1 LYQYFQQPQ
10 IMKIKIPTLWSAY
23 AAALFLATHISYGQ
37 VGINTTTP
45 HGALDVHGSNQ
56 GIVLPRIALT
66 SKIAQTPVLNPQGG
80 NIVPGTVVYNTATTT
95 GTNAV
100 FPGIYVWT
108 GSEWQNKFTKK
119 ETKIYKQSSFF
130 QPGSDKGVENVPG
143 MNQTFTPKFSGPYKM
158 EVSVNFGGGFVSDSS
173 PQMDVAAQTGTFA
186 FTINGNTY
194 TIPAKTNCT
203 LLGTRY
209 YAIWQQTFIIEY
221 LNLNANTPYPF
232 NLTFDM
238 DPAPGFEN
246 SGNSGDGLGYIGIPD
261 HVPCSV
267 EFTYIGN

>member
-1 LYQYFQQPQ
+1 
-10 IMKIKIPTLWSAY
+10 MKIKTPTLWSAF
-23 AAALFLATHISYGQ
+23 ATALFLAHSLSYAQ

-45 HGALDVHGSNQ
+45 HGILDVHGNNQ
-56 GIVLPRIALT
+56 GLVLPRIALT
-66 SKIAQTPVLNPQGG
+66 SKTVAAPVLNPQGG
-80 NIVPGTVVYNTATTT
+80 SIVPGTVIYNTATTT

-108 GSEWQNKFTKK
+108 GTEWQNKFTKK
-119 ETKIYKQSSFF
+119 QTQIYKQTNFF
-130 QPGSDKGVENVPG
+130 QPASNGGVQNVPG
-143 MNQTFTPKFSGPYKM
+143 MSQTFTPKYSGPYKM
-158 EVSVNFGGGFVSDSS
+158 EVSVNFGGGYVADAS
-173 PQMDVAAQTGTFA
+173 PQMDIAAQMGDFV
-186 FTINGNTY
+186 FTISGTPPI

-203 LLGTRY
+203 LMGTRY

-221 LNLNANTPYPF
+221 INLNANTPYPF

-238 DPAPGFEN
+238 APAPGFDN
-246 SGNSGDGLGYIGIPD
+246 SGNSGNGLGYIGIPD

>member
-1 LYQYFQQPQ
+1 
-10 IMKIKIPTLWSAY
+10 MKIKLPTLWSAF
-23 AAALFLATHISYGQ
+23 ATILFLTNSISYAQ

-45 HGALDVHGSNQ
+45 HGILEVNGNNQ

-66 SKIAQTPVLNPQGG
+66 SKTIQAPVLNPQGG
-80 NIVPGTVVYNTATTT
+80 NIVPGTVVYNTAITS
-95 GTNAV
+95 GINAV

-108 GSEWQNKFTKK
+108 GTEWQNKFTKK
-119 ETKIYKQSSFF
+119 ETKIYKQTTLL
-130 QPGSDKGVENVPG
+130 QPASNGGVQNVPG
-143 MNQTFTPKFSGPYKM
+143 MGQTFTPKYSGPYKM
-158 EVSVNFGGGFVSDSS
+158 EVSVNFGGGYVADAS
-173 PQMDVAAQTGTFA
+173 PQMDIVPQTGIFV
-186 FTINGNTY
+186 FTINGTPY
-194 TIPAKTNCT
+194 SVPAKTNCT
-203 LLGTRY
+203 LFGTRY

-221 LNLNANTPYPF
+221 LNLNANTAYPF

-246 SGNSGDGLGYIGIPD
+246 SGNSGNGLGYIGVPD